1 MKYILLVFIQLY
13 WKLIPESKR
22 KVCLFRESCSNH
34 IYRITNEN
42 GFIKGITAL
51 RIRIIKCKPQYE
63 LLKVDDMFILKLQDG
78 SVINENEISQFL
90 LPPYNYNYKIEKIK
104 QQ

>member
-13 WKLIPESKR
+13 WNNTSIKR
-22 KVCLFRESCSNH
+22 KVCLFRENCSSH

-51 RIRIIKCKPQYE
+51 RFRIIKCRPQYE
-63 LLKVDDMFILKLQDG
+63 LLKVDNTFILRLQDG

-90 LPPYNYNYKIEKIK
+90 LPPYNYTAFNNKIEN
-104 QQ
+104 

>member
-13 WKLIPESKR
+13 WKLIPQSKR
-22 KVCLFRESCSNH
+22 KVCLFRESCSNY

-42 GFIKGITAL
+42 GFIKGMTAL
-51 RIRIIKCKPQYE
+51 RLRIIKCRPQYE
-63 LLKVDDMFILKLQDG
+63 LYKVDNTFILRLQDG

-90 LPPYNYNYKIEKIK
+90 LPPYNYKFNNIEN
-104 QQ
+104 